1 MLKSKESPFLD
12 YDATAFSS
20 TSDDAGLSA
29 HESLDQKGP
38 GSSSNSVTLGAVFL
52 FIFFSLGLLVPSFI
66 PLLGDVDPQ
75 MAGRVHLSLREIAN
89 ESQTS
94 VLPRFCL

>member
-1 MLKSKESPFLD
+1 MTLD
-12 YDATAFSS
+12 YRRMNLSIKKAQARAVIVLPWVLFFFS
-20 TSDDAGLSA
+20 
-29 HESLDQKGP
+29 
-38 GSSSNSVTLGAVFL
+38 
-52 FIFFSLGLLVPSFI
+52 FFSLGLLVPSFI
-66 PLLGDVDPQ
+66 PLLRDVDPQ